1 MTEKREGELLTPK
14 EWQEKLRKKRE
25 KLEKP
30 LPKETLTPE
39 EWKEKVQNEREKVK
53 KHLPD
58 ETDIYEA

>member
-1 MTEKREGELLTPK
+1 MK
-14 EWQEKLRKKRE
+14 KKRE

-39 EWKEKVQNEREKVK
+39 ELKEKVKEEREKLK
-53 KHLPD
+53 KRLPD

>member
-1 MTEKREGELLTPK
+1 MSERREGASLTPK
-14 EWQEKLRKKRE
+14 EWHEKMRKKRE

-39 EWKEKVQNEREKVK
+39 EWKEKIRDKREKAK
-53 KHLPD
+53 KRLPD